1 MNEPAF
7 VLQLHLSPMKS
18 AASIRRNRPAMRRAQ
33 HPPTV
38 AITVESPLWKTRRNA
53 KALLRR
59 AIRHASSAVSSSGGE
74 VSIVLADDS
83 TVRVLNR
90 TWRHEDVP
98 TDVLSF
104 PADAGKVDRGRQR
117 LLGDIVIAY
126 ETAEREAR
134 AQGKP
139 FAQHLAHLAV
149 HGFLHLVGYDH
160 KSGNEARTMEHL
172 ETLILARLDV
182 PNPYIVRDAA
192 ADI

>member
-7 VLQLHLSPMKS
+7 VLHRHLSPMKS
-18 AASIRRNRPAMRRAQ
+18 AAPIRRHRREMRRTQ

-38 AITVESPLWKTRRNA
+38 DITVESPLWSTRRNA
-53 KALLRR
+53 KAVLRR

-83 TVRVLNR
+83 TVRELNR
-90 TWRHEDVP
+90 TWRHEDAP
-98 TDVLSF
+98 TNVLSF
-104 PADAGKVDRGRQR
+104 PVDAGKTDGAKPR
-117 LLGDIVIAY
+117 LFGDIVIAY

-134 AQGKP
+134 VQRKP

-160 KSGNEARTMEHL
+160 KSGNEARTMEDL

-192 ADI
+192 TDI